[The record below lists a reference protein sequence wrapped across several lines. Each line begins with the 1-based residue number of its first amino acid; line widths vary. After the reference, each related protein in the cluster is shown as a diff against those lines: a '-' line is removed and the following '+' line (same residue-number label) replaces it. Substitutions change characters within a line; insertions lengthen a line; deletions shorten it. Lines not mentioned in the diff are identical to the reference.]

1 MIFAIKRFETHDGDG
16 IRTTVFFKG
25 CPLRCVWCHNPE
37 SFSFKKE
44 IAFNKELCINCLAC
58 TKICKANEE
67 KNGKHVFNRNACTL
81 LEKCASVCPRGAF
94 TVYGETLTA
103 QDIANEV
110 LLDKMFF
117 DGSGGGVTL
126 SGGEPLMQPS
136 LAIELCKILK
146 ENGVN
151 VAIDTC
157 GCVEKSVIESI
168 LPFVDT
174 FLYDIKAI
182 DPQVHKKCTGKTNEL
197 ILENLKYIDTTGK
210 KIEIRIPYVPN
221 LNDGE
226 IEKMAEFIK
235 DLKNVSAVKVL
246 PYHKYAE
253 DKYIALDIENKSP
266 ERTPTNLELE
276 TARELIKKIAKKKVL

>member
-44 IAFNKELCINCLAC
+44 IAYNEELCINCLAC
-58 TKICKANEE
+58 TKICGANVEE
-67 KNGKHVFNRNACTL
+67 NGKHVFNRSACTL
-81 LEKCASVCPRGAF
+81 LEKCVDVCPRGAF
-94 TVYGETLTA
+94 TVYGENRTA
-103 QDIANEV
+103 RDIASEV
-110 LLDKMFF
+110 LVDKMFF

-126 SGGEPLMQPS
+126 SGGEPLMQPT
-136 LAIELCKILK
+136 LVIELCKILK

-151 VAIDTC
+151 VALDTC
-157 GCVEKSVIESI
+157 GFVDKSVIESV
-168 LPFVDT
+168 LPYVDT
-174 FLYDIKAI
+174 FLYDLKAI
-182 DPQVHKKCTGKTNEL
+182 DSVVHKNCTGKTNEL
-197 ILENLKYIDTTGK
+197 ILENLKFIDTTGK

-226 IEKMAEFIK
+226 ILKIAEFIK
-235 DLKNVSAVKVL
+235 ELKNVVRVKVL

-253 DKYIALDIENKSP
+253 MKYISLGIKNESPSGLPTKGEVENARKLI
-266 ERTPTNLELE
+266 RTVTNLE
-276 TARELIKKIAKKKVL
+276 VL